1 MIKTCDVDKKKRMRR
16 SRGGRKSVPRV
27 RGQQEEEEVE
37 GAEAAGKNFRG
48 GCLDWTG
55 LGLGMGSTL
64 QAAGSARHGQ
74 TTCLSAPAL
83 LA

>member
-16 SRGGRKSVPRV
+16 SRGGRKSVPHV
-27 RGQQEEEEVE
+27 RGQQEEEE
-37 GAEAAGKNFRG
+37 EAAGKNFRG
-48 GCLDWTG
+48 GCLDWAG